1 MEPPSHH
8 SENISRLE
16 EEDGHLPQ
24 IEVDE
29 MLCLMSDVAAEVP
42 PNNAMPCRDVLLY
55 IVLLHG
61 LGSTVHCIL
70 LHVLRHVSI
79 LDYCLPV
86 SHDACKQEQNVTT
99 NVVTID
105 TKLQI

>member
-8 SENISRLE
+8 SKNISRLE

-42 PNNAMPCRDVLLY
+42 PNNAMPLCTSHLLYVGRNVFLY

-70 LHVLRHVSI
+70 LHVL
-79 LDYCLPV
+79 
-86 SHDACKQEQNVTT
+86 
-99 NVVTID
+99 
-105 TKLQI
+105 